1 MLSKLQP
8 SASRCLRSSL
18 RAFSSTN
25 GKKILEGYGEN
36 LFKGAVADKYLS
48 KVGLPPGTIE
58 KAEWIKCPAT
68 ADKVAAGVVDWA
80 TERGAS
86 IFCHWFQPL
95 GSSGVRHGL
104 SAQVHNAFFNFNA
117 KGQPEWDLKGKDLL
131 QSESDGS
138 SYNTGG
144 LRATHTAGGYITID
158 PTSPMFLRGDTV
170 FIPGGFTTWT
180 GHAIDEKIP
189 AMRSVEALNKQ
200 GTRLLKLLGYE
211 VPGIQTN
218 IGLEQEFFLI
228 PRKAYMKR
236 LDLQMSGRTVM
247 GKDAPRG
254 QEMCDHYM
262 GPPSEGTNAALE
274 CMRELQQ
281 ECFKLGIP
289 LRTRHREVAPN
300 QYEFAP
306 FFGTMT
312 TQIDQNVMVMQILE
326 EVATRHG
333 LAALLQEKPFNNI
346 NGSGKHNNWSIGTTD
361 GVGLLNVGQ
370 LAEAS
375 GSHEI
380 FPVIMAAI
388 VKALNQHGDLLRM
401 SIASPGNDFR
411 LGACEAPPAIV
422 STYLGNDLTSY
433 LDAYRKGQ
441 TAAYKP
447 GAREISTGVP
457 QMNAVKVPAEDRNRT
472 SPFPYGGH
480 RFEFRAVGSAQNVSL
495 VNTCLNTIC
504 ANAFKEFADEIEAG
518 STPHEVA
525 KKAYDNH
532 WRVIFN
538 GDNYDPVQQQ
548 KLTDD
553 GVWRID
559 SGVDAIARYTAP
571 KNIELFSSM
580 GVLTSEECAA
590 RQTILLE
597 HYVGTVEIEALC
609 MIDML
614 NKHIIPS
621 VERAGVGPLDELK
634 ASVGI
639 IQKALAGVHAEK
651 DEVAR
656 ATLAR
661 NLRLDTMV
669 ELRAHA
675 DAAEAVVP
683 ADLWTL
689 ATYEDLLFLD
699 QTS

>member
-1 MLSKLQP
+1 MLSKMQS
-8 SASRCLRSSL
+8 SASRGLRSSL
-18 RAFSSTN
+18 RAFSSKN
-25 GKKILEGYGEN
+25 LLEGYGEN

-58 KAEWIKCPAT
+58 KGEWIKCPAT

-80 TERGAS
+80 SERGAS
-86 IFCHWFQPL
+86 VFCHWFQPL
-95 GSSGVRHGL
+95 GSSGVRHGGT
-104 SAQVHNAFFNFNA
+104 AQVHNAFFNFDAN
-117 KGQPEWDLKGKDLL
+117 GQPEWDLKGKDLL
-131 QSESDGS
+131 QGESDGS

-170 FIPGGFTTWT
+170 FVPGGFTTWS
-180 GHAIDEKIP
+180 GHSICEKIP
-189 AMRSVEALNKQ
+189 AMRSVTALNTHGK
-200 GTRLLKLLGYE
+200 RLLKVLGYE
-211 VPGIQTN
+211 VPGLQSN
-218 IGLEQEFFLI
+218 IGLEQEFFLV
-228 PRKAYMKR
+228 PRGAYQR
-236 LDLQMSGRTVM
+236 RPDLQLAGRTLT

-262 GPPSEGTNAALE
+262 GPPSEGTNQALE
-274 CMRELQQ
+274 CMRELQE
-281 ECFKLGIP
+281 ECYKLGIP
-289 LRTRHREVAPN
+289 LKTRHREVAPN
-300 QYEFAP
+300 QYEHAP
-306 FFGTMT
+306 YFGTMT
-312 TQIDQNVMVMQILE
+312 TQIDQNLMVMQILE

-361 GVGLLNVGQ
+361 GIGLLNVGQ
-370 LAEAS
+370 LAKAS
-375 GSHEI
+375 GSGDI

-388 VKALNQHGDLLRM
+388 VKALDQHGDLLRM
-401 SIASPGNDFR
+401 AIASPGNDFR

-422 STYLGNDLTSY
+422 STYLGNDLTTF
-433 LDAYRKGQ
+433 LDAYRKGKH
-441 TAAYKP
+441 AAYKP
-447 GAREISTGVP
+447 GNREIDTGVP
-457 QMNAVKVPAEDRNRT
+457 EMNLVKVPAEDRNRT

-504 ANAFKEFADEIEAG
+504 ANAFKEFADAIEGGKKPQA
-518 STPHEVA
+518 VA
-525 KKAYDNH
+525 AEALNNH

-538 GDNYDPVQQQ
+538 GDNYDTEMQQ

-559 SGVDAIARYTAP
+559 SGIDAIVRYTAP
-571 KNIELFSSM
+571 KNVELFSAM
-580 GVLTSEECAA
+580 GIFTAEDCAA

-597 HYVGTVEIEALC
+597 HYVGTVEIEALT

-614 NKHIIPS
+614 NQHIIPS
-621 VERAGVGPLDELK
+621 VQRAGVGGLDELK
-634 ASVGI
+634 AAVGTL
-639 IQKALAGVHAEK
+639 QKAVAGIHAEE
-651 DEVAR
+651 DEVAK
-656 ATLAR
+656 ANLAR
-661 NLRLDTMV
+661 HLRLETMV

-689 ATYEDLLFLD
+689 ATYAELLFLD